1 MSRGSTALAHVAV
14 VTEDFS
20 LYHDL
25 VVRLK
30 RRSIPFAS
38 LSPRD
43 PLPDDVGVVITS
55 PAEADAIDFRPVVA
69 TRGDLEDAIDQALKA
84 LAGREPAQLVAV
96 GVDPGRSIGVA
107 AVADGLVVSSAR
119 CGAVDEAVNRVRLLL
134 QRHPAARQV
143 IRVGNGAP
151 TVRDVLIRRLLVYGV
166 PVEVVDESRTTRPVE
181 APDVR
186 AAMTIAATRGERVE
200 RPPDVHVARG
210 EVKDIQRL
218 SRIRS
223 GGRFTIPRDLAEQ
236 VALGAIS
243 LEAAVERYRRGRQAD
258 LQVDYPG
265 EEE

>member
-1 MSRGSTALAHVAV
+1 VAV

-30 RRSIPFAS
+30 RRGIPFAS

-43 PLPDDVGVVITS
+43 ALPDDVGVVLTS
-55 PAEADAIDFRPVVA
+55 PREAAAIDFRPVVA
-69 TRGDLEDAIDQALKA
+69 TRGDLDDAIDQALKA
-84 LAGREPAQLVAV
+84 LAGREPAQVVAV
-96 GVDPGRSIGVA
+96 GIDPGRTIGVA
-107 AVADGLVVSSAR
+107 AVADGLVVSTAR
-119 CGAVDEAVNRVRLLL
+119 CAGVEEAVARVRLLL
-134 QRHPAARQV
+134 QRHPGRRQV
-143 IRVGNGAP
+143 IRIGHGAP
-151 TVRDVLIRRLLVYGV
+151 TLRDVLIRRLLACGV
-166 PVEVVDESRTTRPVE
+166 PLEVVDETRTTQGVD

-186 AAMTIAATRGERVE
+186 AAMTIAGARGQRVG
-200 RPPDVHVARG
+200 RPPDVRVPRG

-223 GGRFTIPRDLAEQ
+223 GGRFTIPRELAEE

-243 LEAAVERYRRGRQAD
+243 VEAAVERYRRGRQAD
-258 LQVDYPG
+258 LSQDFAR

>member
-1 MSRGSTALAHVAV
+1 MAHVAV

-30 RRSIPFAS
+30 RRGIPFAS

-43 PLPDDVGVVITS
+43 PLPDDVGVILTS
-55 PAEADAIDFRPVVA
+55 PAEAEDLDFRPVVP
-69 TRGDLEDAIDQALKA
+69 TRGDLDDAIDQALKA
-84 LAGREPAQLVAV
+84 LAGREPAQVVAV
-96 GVDPGRSIGVA
+96 GIDPGRSIGVA

-119 CGAVDEAVNRVRLLL
+119 CGSVDEAVGRVRLLL

-143 IRVGNGAP
+143 IRIGHGAP
-151 TVRDVLIRRLLVYGV
+151 TLRDVLIRRLLVSGV

-186 AAMTIAATRGERVE
+186 AAMTIASTKGDRVE
-200 RPPDVHVARG
+200 RPPDVRVPPG

-223 GGRFTIPRDLAEQ
+223 GGRFTIPRDLAQ
-236 VALGAIS
+236 RVAVGAMS
-243 LEAAVERYRRGRQAD
+243 LEEAVERYRRGRQAD
-258 LQVDYPG
+258 LKMDYTR